1 MIPIIVI
8 SLLFI
13 LLVVFCVLSAKNWHW
28 SNIVFLILCYIAGVA
43 ACIALS
49 QVLDRRSKALALVKT
64 TEMEAFGLSIDSDND
79 GIDDAIDADVEGKS
93 NGPDADG
100 DGISDNKTRFAL
112 ESQAK
117 YAEFGSPNSLT
128 YSPNCLRGLSERY
141 NLQQYGRGD
150 IWKSG
155 TPSAVGQNRVFQFQT
170 PRPEG
175 SAAED
180 SSSSLRG
187 RELYAFVD
195 SVFGKEKYIV
205 PTTFIGALRVIDETA
220 ETLTLEPV
228 FTVSRSGLD
237 NVGEGVTW
245 TLFERMP
252 ADGHGV
258 FLGDRFDPTSD
269 DLKDE
274 EITKFRRQL
283 EDLMSPARLGFDFNN
298 PENEIARAARI
309 DYERFIDRI
318 CFDGM
323 SLARI
328 EKWIEQAAERQSG
341 DFKADPEETF
351 LKLEFTADADF
362 PFLVDDDG
370 NVEDEGAFSVTG
382 QALDK
387 SLHNEKSDDV
397 RFKKGDIVL
406 IDEVNAESG
415 YSREDL
421 TQIQALA
428 KRDESISVKEL
439 DKIFVRRIY
448 DFPQMLRDYESQI
461 EELNKATLAIEVD
474 MQVSLKT
481 NANLQAQ
488 EAERQE
494 IIGKLQMDE
503 TNLKRDVALI
513 AQELAVKQAEAEAL
527 QRRIEKLEA
536 DIRKKSR

>member
-180 SSSSLRG
+180 SS
-187 RELYAFVD
+187 
-195 SVFGKEKYIV
+195 
-205 PTTFIGALRVIDETA
+205 
-220 ETLTLEPV
+220 
-228 FTVSRSGLD
+228 
-237 NVGEGVTW
+237 
-245 TLFERMP
+245 
-252 ADGHGV
+252 
-258 FLGDRFDPTSD
+258 
-269 DLKDE
+269 
-274 EITKFRRQL
+274 
-283 EDLMSPARLGFDFNN
+283 
-298 PENEIARAARI
+298 
-309 DYERFIDRI
+309 
-318 CFDGM
+318 
-323 SLARI
+323 
-328 EKWIEQAAERQSG
+328 
-341 DFKADPEETF
+341 
-351 LKLEFTADADF
+351 
-362 PFLVDDDG
+362 
-370 NVEDEGAFSVTG
+370 
-382 QALDK
+382 
-387 SLHNEKSDDV
+387 
-397 RFKKGDIVL
+397 
-406 IDEVNAESG
+406 
-415 YSREDL
+415 
-421 TQIQALA
+421 
-428 KRDESISVKEL
+428 
-439 DKIFVRRIY
+439 
-448 DFPQMLRDYESQI
+448 
-461 EELNKATLAIEVD
+461 
-474 MQVSLKT
+474 
-481 NANLQAQ
+481 
-488 EAERQE
+488 
-494 IIGKLQMDE
+494 
-503 TNLKRDVALI
+503 
-513 AQELAVKQAEAEAL
+513 
-527 QRRIEKLEA
+527 
-536 DIRKKSR
+536 